1 MTDDREAFREK
12 VIDKIR
18 KLRAKGS
25 NGAVTEEEANAFLD
39 AAARL
44 MAEHSVGDDD
54 IARAGIAV
62 QPIRKRG
69 VHTSLQKMHPAC
81 TALSAIGLLTGT
93 YIGLRVES
101 SRRVDN
107 GRLTE
112 EVGFLSISG
121 RPSDREVASY
131 MFDQV
136 RNLIDGAWRTERERR
151 LEFLRIA
158 TGQRNVSSR
167 FLLVVY
173 GKVRKEMEED
183 GRGIGAKQ
191 RRSFGFG
198 MARRLADRIEKMA
211 VRGGDKAN
219 AMVVWQG
226 VARPEGKPQ
235 KKLDLDLRAYSQG
248 DAAGKQASLGQGV
261 AAGQAAV
268 LMIEEDAR

>member
-25 NGAVTEEEANAFLD
+25 NRGVTEEEANAFLD

-44 MAEHSVGDDD
+44 MKEHSVDDGD
-54 IARAGIAV
+54 ISRAGIAV
-62 QPIRKRG
+62 EPIRKRG

-93 YIGLRVES
+93 YIGIRVAS
-101 SRRVDN
+101 SRWVGN
-107 GRLTE
+107 KRLAE
-112 EVGFLSISG
+112 EVGFLTISG
-121 RPSDREVASY
+121 RPPDREVASY
-131 MFDQV
+131 MFDQI
-136 RNLIDGAWRTERERR
+136 RNLIDGAWRIERERR

-158 TGQRNVSSR
+158 IGQRNASGR
-167 FLLVVY
+167 FLQAVY
-173 GKVRKEMEED
+173 GRVRKEMEES

-198 MARRLADRIEKMA
+198 MAARLADRIEKMA
-211 VRGGDKAN
+211 VRGADKAN
-219 AMVVWQG
+219 ALVVWQA
-226 VARPEGKPQ
+226 ARAPEGKPQ
-235 KKLDLDLRAYSQG
+235 KKLDLDVLAYTKG

-268 LMIEEDAR
+268 LMIEENAR